1 VILFID
7 NYDSFTYNLV
17 QMLYASKLTV
27 EVFRNDQ
34 MDIPAMEKLSPT
46 SLMISPGPGTPKQ
59 AGISVEAIRYFGA
72 RLPILGICLGHQS
85 VAAAYGGKIVRA
97 HRIMHGKTS
106 LIHHDGR
113 TLFRE
118 LPDPFEAVRYH
129 SLIVEESSLPQCLE
143 VSAWTDEGEI
153 MAVRHQEYRVEGV
166 QFHPE
171 SIMTKV
177 GAKLMMNFIRTIHSV
192 EKR

>member
-1 VILFID
+1 MILFID

>member
-1 VILFID
+1 MID

-17 QMLYASKLTV
+17 QMLYASHLTV

-34 MDIPAMEKLSPT
+34 LDIPAMERLSPT
-46 SLMISPGPGTPKQ
+46 SLMISPGPGTPNQ
-59 AGISVEAIRYFGA
+59 AGISVEAIRHFGS
-72 RLPILGICLGHQS
+72 RLPILGICLGHQA
-85 VAAAYGGKIVRA
+85 VAAAYGGRIVRA
-97 HRIMHGKTS
+97 HKIMHGKTS

-113 TLFRE
+113 TLFHE

-153 MAVRHQEYRVEGV
+153 MAVRHHEYRVEGV

-171 SIMTKV
+171 SILTKE
-177 GAKLMMNFIRTIHSV
+177 GAPLMRNFIRTIRPV